1 MSNFY
6 VKNFIFENGERYCLL
21 FNRES
26 DVPTYYENMY
36 ITVEVRNRSH
46 SVKTMEAV
54 IRTLILLNDY
64 LNLKNINIIER
75 IIGLE
80 FLTTYE
86 IDELVYYLGLNH
98 TTKKVVKITDGR
110 RQPISVKTKYN
121 RISWISK
128 YFTWLSNYLLYDKK
142 VEIKKQN
149 LFIRT
154 LDSKKPKLCYD
165 DDYYTSESKSLD
177 DHQKKQLFCAIKA
190 SSPQN
195 PFSESV
201 RIRNELI
208 VIMLYMLGVRAGEL
222 LNIRLRDIDLENRTI
237 KIIRRPDDLTD
248 NRVKQPLV
256 KTLNR
261 NIYMS
266 EWLESKI
273 YFYIQSERQN
283 NIKKHKHDFLF
294 ITQGSSLNR
303 GLPLTMAAYEKLFE
317 RIKEIDSLPKN
328 FSGHKLRHTWNY
340 EFSKEVRNA
349 AIENGNIN
357 EELIR
362 SYVMGWVP
370 NTNISKVYNQRF
382 TKEICSEILKAMQNK
397 MYKIFEVIKDD

>member
-6 VKNFIFENGERYCLL
+6 VKNFIFEDGERYCLL
-21 FNRES
+21 FNRET
-26 DVPTYYENMY
+26 DIPMYYENMY
-36 ITVEVRNRSH
+36 ITVEVRNRTH

-54 IRTLILLNDY
+54 SRTLLLFNQF
-64 LNLKNINIIER
+64 LKLKDINIIER
-75 IIGLE
+75 VMELE
-80 FLTTYE
+80 FLTIYE
-86 IDELVYYLGLNH
+86 IDELLYYLGLNH
-98 TTKKVVKITDGR
+98 TNKKIVKITHGR
-110 RQPISVKTKYN
+110 RQPVSVKTKYN
-121 RISWISK
+121 RINWISR
-128 YFTWLSNYLLYDKK
+128 YLNWLSEYLLHNKK
-142 VEIKKQN
+142 VDVKKIN
-149 LFIRT
+149 DFIRT
-154 LDSKKPKLCYD
+154 INSKKPKLGYY
-165 DDYYTSESKSLD
+165 DDYYTSEPKSLD
-177 DHQKKQLFCAIKA
+177 ENQKKHLFSAINA

-195 PFSESV
+195 PFSKTV

-237 KIIRRPDDLTD
+237 KIVRRHDDLTD

-266 EWLESKI
+266 DWLESKI
-273 YFYIQSERQN
+273 YFYIQGERQKY
-283 NIKKHKHDFLF
+283 IKKNKHDFLF
-294 ITQGSSLNR
+294 ITQGNSINS
-303 GLPLTMAAYEKLFE
+303 GLPLTIAAYEKLFE
-317 RIKEIDSLPKN
+317 RIKGIDSLPKD

-349 AIENGNIN
+349 TIEYGNIN

-362 SYVMGWVP
+362 SYIMGWVP

-382 TKEICSEILKAMQNK
+382 MKEICGQIQKAIQNR
-397 MYKIFEVIKDD
+397 MYKTLEGF